1 MRTRLVLAEEQLTD
15 LEAVLEDMRRDRD
28 AGREQAQTRMLP
40 GPSVVDI
47 CCFCSRETHHDNGLI
62 A

>member
-1 MRTRLVLAEEQLTD
+1 VRNRLVLAEEQLAD

-40 GPSVVDI
+40 GPAARMSWWPW
-47 CCFCSRETHHDNGLI
+47 RRTAG
-62 A
+62 